1 MGPLSTVSPS
11 RPFLPAVESA
21 HGLRGV
27 NGNFLL
33 LGPSQH
39 DSGRLRLE
47 TLNQRVHLGRGF
59 PQALINTAY
68 FQHVVFGSSE
78 VCPLWLC
85 CLASAAQK
93 NEN

>member
-1 MGPLSTVSPS
+1 MGPLSTVCPS

-47 TLNQRVHLGRGF
+47 TLNQKVHLGRGF
-59 PQALINTAY
+59 PQALINTDY
-68 FQHVVFGSSE
+68 FQACCVWLFGGLSVVAVLSGFC
-78 VCPLWLC
+78 CP
-85 CLASAAQK
+85 
-93 NEN
+93 EE